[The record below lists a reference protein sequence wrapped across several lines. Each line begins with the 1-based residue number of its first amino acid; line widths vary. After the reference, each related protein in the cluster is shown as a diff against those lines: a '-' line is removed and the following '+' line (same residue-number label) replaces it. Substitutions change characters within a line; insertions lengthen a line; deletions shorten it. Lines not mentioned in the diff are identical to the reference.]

1 MSSIIHIFFHRC
13 YSTPQH
19 LMTYISGTPKCN
31 SDNGCTPIYYRL
43 DTLAACVLH
52 GSWLLSCCCSLAWT
66 SQRHCCCCSAPPS
79 CTLSTWSLL
88 MQFSFTPFE
97 CTGKNCPSPVVSF
110 FFFAFIFY
118 RYRLEWNVGMTSI
131 RLLRGL
137 LGQKQLYI
145 CVKDYSSPE
154 IYLYQSICWS
164 GSSKNLWYAK
174 YQLTVSLKHHFSGY
188 STERWSPHF

>member
-1 MSSIIHIFFHRC
+1 MIKTDRAPDQPCHVLTKDTSNCNMSSIIHIFFHRC

-79 CTLSTWSLL
+79 CTLSTWNLL

-110 FFFAFIFY
+110 FFFCIHILQIQAGVKHWY
-118 RYRLEWNVGMTSI
+118 DVDKTVERSAGTETALHLCKRL
-131 RLLRGL
+131 
-137 LGQKQLYI
+137 
-145 CVKDYSSPE
+145 
-154 IYLYQSICWS
+154 
-164 GSSKNLWYAK
+164 
-174 YQLTVSLKHHFSGY
+174 
-188 STERWSPHF
+188 